1 MELHVQKITGNWK
14 EGFALDL
21 HTDYSIPIAPEIG
34 MWDTH
39 RPPIAEELYQLKY
52 KNDKTKIE
60 IISTEAAN
68 FISKNCSHWKIDII
82 VPIPPSDN
90 SRAFQPVYELA
101 DSIGKKLKIPVDKS
115 SLLKTKSTSQLKSIE
130 DPDERKKILQGA
142 FDIKLTTLQNKNV
155 LLFDDLF
162 RSGETLNTAAEVILI
177 KGKAKNIY
185 VLTITKTRSK
195 R

>member
-1 MELHVQKITGNWK
+1 MDLHIQKLTGNWK
-14 EGFALDL
+14 DGLALDL
-21 HTDYSIPIAPEIG
+21 HTNWSIPDSDSPSG
-34 MWDTH
+34 WMTS

-52 KNDKTKIE
+52 CHDKTKVD
-60 IISTEAAN
+60 IITTEVVN
-68 FISKNCSHWKIDII
+68 YFSKNCAQWKIDVI
-82 VPIPPSDN
+82 VPIPPSDT

-101 DSIGKKLKIPVDKS
+101 TSIGKKLKIPVDKS
-115 SLLKTKSTSQLKSIE
+115 SLIKTKPTSQLKSIE

-162 RSGETLNTAAEVILI
+162 RSGETLNTAAEVILR

>member
-1 MELHVQKITGNWK
+1 MELHLQKLTGNWK
-14 EGFALDL
+14 EGIALDL
-21 HTDYSIPIAPEIG
+21 HTNWSIPDSDSPSG
-34 MWDTH
+34 WMTS

-52 KNDKTKIE
+52 CHDKTKVN
-60 IISTEAAN
+60 IIATEVVDY
-68 FISKNCSHWKIDII
+68 FSKNCSHWEIDVI
-82 VPIPPSDN
+82 VPIPPSDT

-162 RSGETLNTAAEVILI
+162 RSGETLNTAGEVILR

>member
-1 MELHVQKITGNWK
+1 MELHVQKLTGNWK

-34 MWDTH
+34 RWDTH

-60 IISTEAAN
+60 IISTEVAN
-68 FISKNCSHWKIDII
+68 YISKNCSHWEIDII

-115 SLLKTKSTSQLKSIE
+115 CLLKTKSTSQLKSIE

-162 RSGETLNTAAEVILI
+162 RSGETLNTAAEVII
-177 KGKAKNIY
+177 RKGKVKNIY

>member
-1 MELHVQKITGNWK
+1 MT
-14 EGFALDL
+14 
-21 HTDYSIPIAPEIG
+21 S
-34 MWDTH
+34 

-52 KNDKTKIE
+52 CHDIAKVD
-60 IISTEAAN
+60 IIATEVVN
-68 FISKNCSHWKIDII
+68 YFSKNCAQWKIDVI
-82 VPIPPSDN
+82 VPIPPSDT

-101 DSIGKKLKIPVDKS
+101 TSIGRKLRIPVDKS

-142 FDIKLTTLQNKNV
+142 FDIKLTTLHNKNV
-155 LLFDDLF
+155 LICDDLF
-162 RSGETLNTAAEVILI
+162 RSGETLNTAANFILR
-177 KGKAKNIY
+177 KGKTKNIY